1 MNAEKVICGFQTL
14 VDNFVTDSSCLSGM
28 SFTLIFAGQNQENLL
43 EDENLS
49 GAGA

>member
-1 MNAEKVICGFQTL
+1 
-14 VDNFVTDSSCLSGM
+14 M